1 MITLIATALLSMAAM
16 KGDAVDNARKAF
28 NNCMIEVHNV
38 AVSEKAAPSAFI
50 KTSDTAC
57 PTERAAYKEILVK
70 AERSYG
76 SSLADAEKF
85 AAEEI
90 QMLVDSVVTSFNENV
105 EGGSKLT
112 PEK

>member
-38 AVSEKAAPSAFI
+38 AVSEKLTPSAFI
-50 KTSDTAC
+50 KKSDEAC
-57 PTERAAYKEILVK
+57 PTERAAYKAILVK

>member
-1 MITLIATALLSMAAM
+1 MITIIATALLSMAAM
-16 KGDAVDNARKAF
+16 KGDAMDNARKAY

-38 AVSEKAAPSAFI
+38 AVTDKASPSAFI

-57 PTERAAYKEILVK
+57 PTERAAYKAILVK
-70 AERSYG
+70 SERSYG
-76 SSLADAEKF
+76 SSQAEAEKF

-90 QMLVDSVVTSFNENV
+90 QMLIDSVVTSFNENV
-105 EGGSKLT
+105 ESGAKLT

>member
-16 KGDAVDNARKAF
+16 KGDALDNARKAF

-38 AVSEKAAPSAFI
+38 AVSEKLTPSAFI
-50 KTSDTAC
+50 KKSDEAC
-57 PTERAAYKEILVK
+57 PTERAAYKAILVK

>member
-1 MITLIATALLSMAAM
+1 MITIIATALLSMAAM
-16 KGDAVDNARKAF
+16 KGDAMDNARKAF

-38 AVSEKAAPSAFI
+38 AVTEKAAPSTFI
-50 KTSDTAC
+50 KTSETAC

-70 AERSYG
+70 SERSYG
-76 SSLADAEKF
+76 SSQADAEKF

-90 QMLVDSVVTSFNENV
+90 QMVVDSVVTSFNVNV
-105 EGGSKLT
+105 EGGSELT